1 MMDVSGI
8 SVVWNFSFRENHVIW
23 SNMMICHHLYPKIY
37 TLDQPGPKTSPK
49 ANCYPMVIGSDDLS
63 NNLTFALS
71 SQSLMAS
78 MAENAGSA
86 SNASASSL
94 VIALWVKSGN
104 RGNLKCLKVNNHFAL
119 IRILKV
125 ILQGLGA
132 SKILIEKLSN
142 IPKQIRKIN
151 LFLQISY

>member
-1 MMDVSGI
+1 
-8 SVVWNFSFRENHVIW
+8 
-23 SNMMICHHLYPKIY
+23 MMICHHLYPKIY

-104 RGNLKCLKVNNHFAL
+104 RGNLICLKVNNHFAL
-119 IRILKV
+119 IC
-125 ILQGLGA
+125 Q
-132 SKILIEKLSN
+132 
-142 IPKQIRKIN
+142 RKIFIS
-151 LFLQISY
+151 FLSDAKLPKVYD